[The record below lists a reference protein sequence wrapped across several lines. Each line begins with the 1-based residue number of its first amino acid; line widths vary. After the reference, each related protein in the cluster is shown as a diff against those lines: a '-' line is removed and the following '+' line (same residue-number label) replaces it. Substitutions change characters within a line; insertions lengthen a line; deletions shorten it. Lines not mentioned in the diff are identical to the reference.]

1 MITPDLRDD
10 ELRRRLDGLAPD
22 GLTIFTLEG
31 DSIRGALVSGT
42 TMVASMR
49 AAHGLGILETEVL
62 GRAYVAAALLSA
74 TIKGDD
80 RVRLQVDGSGP
91 AGGLHGSA

>member
-31 DSIRGALVSGT
+31 DSIRGALVSAT
-42 TMVASMR
+42 TMVAEMR
-49 AAHGLGILETEVL
+49 AAHGLGPLETEVL
-62 GRAYVAAALLSA
+62 GRAYVAAALL
-74 TIKGDD
+74 
-80 RVRLQVDGSGP
+80 
-91 AGGLHGSA
+91 